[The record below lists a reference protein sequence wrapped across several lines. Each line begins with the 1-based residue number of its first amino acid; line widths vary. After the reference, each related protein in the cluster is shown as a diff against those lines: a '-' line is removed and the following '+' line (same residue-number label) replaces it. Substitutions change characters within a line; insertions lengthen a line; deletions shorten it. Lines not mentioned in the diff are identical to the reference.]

1 MFDTP
6 FSEMASIKEPMFTD
20 TPFSEKHPMPP
31 PFNNPICYVLPP
43 CCCNTWLMY
52 FAMPNVR
59 GIPNGSVKLSA
70 VEEAQILQGLEGNW
84 KITPLQ
90 SGGRYNVNYTDALVK
105 DKTII
110 ISGGVHNRS
119 FRSGKNRHT
128 GAVANQTQVLPLN
141 FLKGPGGEIYID
153 NIGSKIG
160 RLDIA
165 RGEVELDNGIGLK
178 LLLQRGWKH
187 QGLQNPVGQSVA
199 SAVPV
204 TTPMAVV
211 PETEMARAG
220 KVTAAVAAPVMT
232 AQVFAPSLLQQITD
246 LKKMRDEGV
255 LTEEEFSAAKAQLL
269 A

>member
-1 MFDTP
+1 
-6 FSEMASIKEPMFTD
+6 
-20 TPFSEKHPMPP
+20 
-31 PFNNPICYVLPP
+31 
-43 CCCNTWLMY
+43 
-52 FAMPNVR
+52 MPNVR

-110 ISGGVHNRS
+110 ISGGMHNRS
-119 FRSGKNRHT
+119 SGSGNRRHR
-128 GAVANQTQVLPLN
+128 GAVANQTQVQPLN

-153 NIGSKIG
+153 NIGSRIE

-178 LLLQRGWKH
+178 LLLQRGWKQ
-187 QGLQNPVGQSVA
+187 QGLQNPIGQSQMLVA

-211 PETEMARAG
+211 PVIEMARAG
-220 KVTAAVAAPVMT
+220 NVTAVAVAEPVT
-232 AQVFAPSLLQQITD
+232 TVQVFAPSLLQQITD
-246 LKKMRDEGV
+246 LKKMKDEGV
-255 LTEEEFSAAKAQLL
+255 LTEEEFSAAKAKLL

>member
-1 MFDTP
+1 
-6 FSEMASIKEPMFTD
+6 MFTD

-43 CCCNTWLMY
+43 CCCITWQIY
-52 FAMPNVR
+52 CAMPNVR

-70 VEEAQILQGLEGNW
+70 VEEAQILQGLEGTW

-90 SGGRYNVNYTDALVK
+90 SGGRYNVDVTDALVK

-110 ISGGVHNRS
+110 ISGGSQYFSGNR
-119 FRSGKNRHT
+119 RRRDAVESGVVVKT
-128 GAVANQTQVLPLN
+128 LVQPLN
-141 FLKGPGGEIYID
+141 FHKGPRGEIYID
-153 NIGSKIG
+153 NIGSRIE

-178 LLLQRGWKH
+178 LLLQRGWKQ
-187 QGLQNPVGQSVA
+187 QGLQNPIGQSQMLVA

-211 PETEMARAG
+211 PVTEMARAG

-232 AQVFAPSLLQQITD
+232 VQVFAPSLLQQITD
-246 LKKMRDEGV
+246 LKKMKDEGV
-255 LTEEEFSAAKAQLL
+255 LTEEEFSAAKAKLL